1 MTDPAPAI
9 RALVVQHEDD
19 TPAGLIAEWLDGLG
33 AGVETLRI
41 YADER
46 AVDPRDYDLLVSLGS
61 EFGAYDDYLPWL
73 AREQQLVRDAV
84 EGDVA
89 VLGVCFGGQLLAR
102 ALGGEAFK
110 ASDWEIGWMNVRSD
124 DPALVPEGPWFQW
137 HFDSFTVPPEAT
149 PLADSPV
156 GPQAFVLGRSL
167 GLQFHPEVT
176 PAIMDRWVAVFRHE
190 LDATGVD
197 PDQLLEQTRAI
208 APLSRARGLQLFEAF
223 RARAGLGVV
232 RQ

>member
-1 MTDPAPAI
+1 MELAPPI

-19 TPAGLIAEWLDGLG
+19 TPAGLIAEWLDRLE
-33 AGVETLRI
+33 AAVDTLRI

-46 AVDPRDYDLLVSLGS
+46 MVDPREYDLLVSLGS
-61 EFGAYDDYLPWL
+61 EFGAYDDHLPWL
-73 AREQQLVRDAV
+73 AREQQLVREAA
-84 EGDVA
+84 EADVP

-124 DPALVPEGPWFQW
+124 DPAMIAEGPWFQW

-149 PLADSPV
+149 LLADSPA

-197 PDQLLEQTRAI
+197 PDRLLEQTRAI
-208 APLSRARGLQLFEAF
+208 AADSRARGLELFEAF
-223 RARAGLGVV
+223 RERAGVGVV
-232 RQ
+232 RR